1 MLFKYKIKTQS
12 GEILEGKIEAP
23 DENTAVDILQGKG
36 YLILSLQRL
45 EGDIFS
51 IDLNKYFQKPNNKDI
66 VVFTRQLSTLID
78 ADMPIAEGLRT
89 LARQVEKPTLRKV
102 ISEISEAVEGGSS
115 LSGALAAYP
124 KLFSSFYVKL
134 VQSGEVSGKL
144 HEVLLYLADHLE
156 RSQEINSKIRGA
168 LAYPAFVVFALLVV
182 TTIMVVFVLPQLLA
196 IFKDVGVQSLPITTR
211 MLIWVT
217 TFVNNYIYYLVVFI
231 FGSIFLSWRYIKT
244 PEGKAV
250 LDTIKIN
257 MPALGTVGKNLYLAR
272 ISESL
277 STLIKSGIPILDAIH
292 ITSDLVGNVNYQ
304 KILLDAE
311 ESVRGGGS
319 MSDVFSR
326 YKEIPPLTSSMV
338 AIGEKT
344 GKMDFMLEHIAKFY
358 KSESD
363 NTIDNIATLIEPIL
377 VLVLGVAVA
386 ILVSSILL
394 PIYNLVGVSG

>member
-1 MLFKYKIKTQS
+1 MQFNYKIKTQS
-12 GEILEGKIEAP
+12 GEIIEGKVEAP
-23 DENTAVDILQGKG
+23 DENAAVNILQSKG
-36 YLILSLQRL
+36 YLILSIERL

-51 IDLNKYFQKPNNKDI
+51 IDLNKYFQKPTNKDI
-66 VVFTRQLSTLID
+66 VIFPRQLSTLID

-89 LARQVEKPTLRKV
+89 LARQFEKPTLRKI
-102 ISEISEAVEGGSS
+102 ISEISDDVEGGSA
-115 LSGALAAYP
+115 LSSALAVHPQY
-124 KLFSSFYVKL
+124 FSSFYIKL

-144 HEVLLYLADHLE
+144 HEALLYLANHLE

-168 LAYPAFVVFALLVV
+168 LAYPAFVVFALIVV
-182 TTIMVVFVLPQLLA
+182 TGIMVVYVLPQLLA
-196 IFKDVGVQSLPITTR
+196 IFKDVGANDLPLTTR

-217 TFVNNYIYYLVVFI
+217 TFVNNYLYYLFTLI
-231 FGSIFLSWRYIKT
+231 FGSMFLGWRYVKT
-244 PEGKAV
+244 SEGRV
-250 LDTIKIN
+250 VFDNIKIN
-257 MPALGTVGKNLYLAR
+257 MPALGTVVRNLYLAR

-277 STLIKSGIPILDAIH
+277 STLIKSGIPILDTIH

-311 ESVRGGGS
+311 ESVRGGGN
-319 MSDVFSR
+319 MSDVFSK
-326 YKEIPPLTSSMV
+326 YKEVPPLMSSMV

-344 GKMDFMLEHIAKFY
+344 GKLDFMLEHISKFY

-386 ILVSSILL
+386 VLVSAILL
-394 PIYNLVGVSG
+394 PIYNLVNVT

>member
-1 MLFKYKIKTQS
+1 MQFNYKIKTQS
-12 GEILEGKIEAP
+12 GEIIEGKVEAP
-23 DENTAVDILQGKG
+23 DENAAVNILQSKG
-36 YLILSLQRL
+36 YLILSIERL

-51 IDLNKYFQKPNNKDI
+51 IDLNKYFQKPTNKDI
-66 VVFTRQLSTLID
+66 VIFTRQLSTLID

-89 LARQVEKPTLRKV
+89 LARQFEKPTLRKI
-102 ISEISEAVEGGSS
+102 ISEISDDVEGGSA
-115 LSGALAAYP
+115 LSSALAVHPQY
-124 KLFSSFYVKL
+124 FSSFYIKL

-144 HEVLLYLADHLE
+144 HEALLYLANHLE

-168 LAYPAFVVFALLVV
+168 LAYPAFVVFALIVV
-182 TTIMVVFVLPQLLA
+182 TGIMVVYVLPQLLA
-196 IFKDVGVQSLPITTR
+196 IFKDVGANDLPLTTR

-217 TFVNNYIYYLVVFI
+217 TFVNNYLYYLFTLI
-231 FGSIFLSWRYIKT
+231 FGSMFLGWRYVKT
-244 PEGKAV
+244 SEGRV
-250 LDTIKIN
+250 VFDNIKIN
-257 MPALGTVGKNLYLAR
+257 MPALGTVVRNLYLAR

-277 STLIKSGIPILDAIH
+277 STLIKSGIPILDTIH

-311 ESVRGGGS
+311 ESVRGGGN
-319 MSDVFSR
+319 MSDVFSK
-326 YKEIPPLTSSMV
+326 YKEVPPLMSSMV

-344 GKMDFMLEHIAKFY
+344 GKLDFMLEHISKFY

-386 ILVSSILL
+386 VLVSAILL
-394 PIYNLVGVSG
+394 PIYNLVNVT